1 MNASI
6 ESTPTNP
13 TPTKTAKPPIPRKP
27 LLRRASIRAL
37 IAGTL
42 LAVVLT
48 QPAAAVTWVGE
59 SRLTA
64 TANYHPTI
72 LRTGATSAISI
83 WQHGQNVYARRTGN
97 GGSTWASTQTLVTGI
112 WFNVSAASSGMNVDL
127 AYVKQV
133 RNADGST
140 SRRLY
145 YKRSTNGGATFGSAR
160 AMTSTGSNIGDQ
172 AIARHSAGQV
182 SIAWTGLT
190 SGNIYMRTSIDGGA
204 TFGAARYV
212 GHSNNS
218 EVGRVVIYRGD
229 LQLAIGTGVTYIAY
243 SSAHDTLAVRRTLNR
258 GVSWTSAKVLNT
270 AAGSDYSLVASGSK
284 AVIGYTTTS
293 SGAMVARMRRT
304 TDKGTTWS
312 ASKPLVGISTGT
324 FSARPAFSYRSGV
337 LAVVVK
343 YGTPG
348 NSPVWSRES
357 TDFGTSWSARTRVS
371 LVHFADSDPE
381 PAGIA
386 ILGTI
391 RLAGY
396 NENRSAP
403 DEGFWVRRSQ

>member
-1 MNASI
+1 MTASI
-6 ESTPTNP
+6 VTNAN
-13 TPTKTAKPPIPRKP
+13 TQKVDRRKGIS
-27 LLRRASIRAL
+27 RQARIRAV

-42 LAVVLT
+42 LAIVIT
-48 QPAAAVTWVGE
+48 QPAAAVTWVAE

-72 LRTGATSAISI
+72 LRTGGTSAISI
-83 WQHGQNVYARRTGN
+83 WQAGQNVYARRTGN

-112 WFNVSAASSGMNVDL
+112 WFTVSAASSGMNVDL
-127 AYVKQV
+127 AYVKKIK
-133 RNADGST
+133 NADGST

-145 YKRSTNGGATFGSAR
+145 YKRSTNGGVSFGSAR

-172 AIARHSAGQV
+172 AITRHSGGQV
-182 SIAWTGLT
+182 SIAWIGLT

-218 EVGRVVIYRGD
+218 EVGRVVTYRGD
-229 LQLAIGTGVTYIAY
+229 LRLAIGTGVTYIAY

-258 GVSWTSAKVLNT
+258 GVSWTSAKVLTT
-270 AAGSDYSLVASGSK
+270 AAGSDYSLAASGSK
-284 AVIGYTTTS
+284 AVIGYTSTS
-293 SGAMVARMRRT
+293 SGAMIARIRRT

-312 ASKPLVGISTGT
+312 ASKPLVAVSSGT
-324 FSARPAFSYRSGV
+324 FSARPEFSYRSGV

-348 NSPVWSRES
+348 NSPIWSRES
-357 TDFGTSWSARTRVS
+357 TDFGASWSARTRVS

-396 NENRSAP
+396 NENRRAP